1 MKNKT
6 SLTTI
11 CRVAVICAGGLAFG
25 LQAHAANSTWTLD
38 AAGNFSDPLNWSAG
52 VPGTA
57 GTGTGSSDIATFLRS
72 NITASRLINFDA
84 NYNLGGLTFD
94 NDNTS
99 AVAYQIGGATFGG
112 ATAGDLTL
120 SPSAQILVTGAGA
133 TNSTHGVDANIVL
146 AGNASIV
153 NDFGTSVFQF
163 GNSSGTSAN
172 ALTTAASLGNVDLI
186 LGGTSTGSNLMS
198 MRLNEG
204 AGTTLRLV
212 KEGTGSW
219 QLNGKSSGTQGLTG
233 GLLIRQGTVSVGRS
247 SALSIGNGTIV
258 LGDGAT
264 ASGNLT
270 LLTGSGVTLTNNIA
284 VASSAATNVIIERQ
298 GTGGDSIYQGTITL
312 DRDLVLRQNSTGTA
326 RNLNIASNSI
336 LTGTGNVVI
345 DTTRSGATGV
355 VTLGGGSFSGAGS
368 INMTGQLINQSTTGA
383 DGVNVTGKILSNVTA
398 VVQNS
403 ATSTMTVSN
412 AANAYGETLVSA
424 GTLVVSG
431 SGKLGTGDVSVAGGA
446 TLSLSNNAT
455 INDTSDL
462 LFSDLAAINLNFSGT
477 DTIGALGNT
486 STSTFI
492 GIGTHDATALN
503 AFFGGSVFGGTGS
516 LQVSAV
522 PEPVTVGLIAAAAA
536 GLILLGRRRNS

>member
-1 MKNKT
+1 MNNKT

-11 CRVAVICAGGLAFG
+11 CRAAVICAGGLAFG

-38 AAGNFSDPLNWSAG
+38 AAGDFSDPLNWSAG

-57 GTGTGSSDIATFLRS
+57 GTGTGNSDIATFLRS

-84 NYNLGGLTFD
+84 NYNLGGITFD

-112 ATAGDLTL
+112 ATAGTLTF

-172 ALTTAASLGNVDLI
+172 TLTTADSLGNVDLI

-270 LLTGSGVTLTNNIA
+270 LLTGSGVTLTNNIT

-298 GTGGDSIYQGTITL
+298 GTSGDSIYQGTITL

-336 LTGTGNVVI
+336 LSGTGNVVI

-383 DGVNVTGKILSNVTA
+383 DGVNATGKILGNVTA

-403 ATSTMTVSN
+403 ATSTMTLSN

-455 INDTSDL
+455 INDTADL
-462 LFSDLAAINLNFSGT
+462 LFSDLATINLNFSGT

-492 GIGTHDATALN
+492 GIGTHDVTALN

-516 LQVSAV
+516 LQVTAV
-522 PEPVTVGLIAAAAA
+522 PEPVTAGLLAAAAA
-536 GLILLGRRRNS
+536 GLVLLGRRRNS